1 MEIGNS
7 VTLNQAEQYF
17 CKVIAKKR
25 HDSNRSNNVKNSKIG
40 SQSDLD
46 TDLNGFCA
54 EMCFA
59 KIFNLYPDFSVEP
72 RNKET
77 DNGDLT
83 LHNGMTVDVKATVY
97 DTGRLL
103 VAKWKKPVKNRLYAL
118 MVGKFPTFEYR
129 GIMTS
134 EDLIVPE
141 RLRLFNNNYSY
152 VADQNELIEL
162 FDWQL

>member
-1 MEIGNS
+1 MIIGTK
-7 VTLNQAEQYF
+7 VQLNQAEQYF
-17 CKVIAKKR
+17 CKVISKKR
-25 HDSNRSNNVKNSKIG
+25 YESNRLGNVKNSKIG
-40 SQSDLD
+40 SQSDAE

-59 KIFNLYPDFSVEP
+59 KVFNLYPDFSIEP
-72 RNKET
+72 KNKSN
-77 DNGDLT
+77 DNGDIL

-103 VAKWKKPVKNRLYAL
+103 VAKWKKPIKNRLYAL

-141 RLRLFNNNYSY
+141 RLKLFNNNYSY
-152 VADQNELIEL
+152 VANQDELIEL
-162 FDWQL
+162 FDW